1 MSESEPFCAF
11 FVTEQAWQVKSFAP
25 IFSHPSYCKG
35 NLCEFAPTHDQSSP
49 RRSLQMSC
57 RGDLTSLA
65 LFYLAIQERFMQRV
79 HQSYTCWNTCYVQII
94 ARSFGFFVQVF
105 NINLIGILSRFST
118 FSVLLHEK
126 STQQRW
132 ILMIWYQPE

>member
-1 MSESEPFCAF
+1 MHLFLYKVIMSESEPFCAF

-49 RRSLQMSC
+49 RRILQMSC
-57 RGDLTSLA
+57 RGET
-65 LFYLAIQERFMQRV
+65 QEGFMLRV
-79 HQSYTCWNTCYVQII
+79 HQSYICWNTCYVQII